1 MASEKKLSFKEMIN
15 SSTPTLL
22 DFHATWCGPC
32 HAFAPIL
39 DQLKTDLADGVRIL
53 KIDVD
58 KNPAICQQLSVQSM
72 PTVILFHK
80 GEIKWRASGVQSL
93 PVLKE
98 QIAAIA

>member
-1 MASEKKLSFKEMIN
+1 MSFKEIIN

-32 HAFAPIL
+32 HAFAPVL
-39 DQLKTDLADGVRIL
+39 SQLKSELGDDVRIL

-58 KNPAICQQLSVQSM
+58 KNPAICQQLGVQSM
-72 PTVILFHK
+72 PTVILYQS

-93 PVLKE
+93 TTLKT
-98 QIAAIA
+98 QIKALG

>member
-1 MASEKKLSFKEMIN
+1 MSFKEIIN

-32 HAFAPIL
+32 HSFAPIL
-39 DQLKTDLADGVRIL
+39 DQLKSDLEEEVRIL

-58 KNPAICQQLSVQSM
+58 KNQAICQQLGVQSM
-72 PTVILFHK
+72 PTVILYQN

-93 PVLKE
+93 HVLKQ
-98 QIAAIA
+98 QIDALG

>member
-1 MASEKKLSFKEMIN
+1 MSFKEIIN

-32 HAFAPIL
+32 HSFAPIL
-39 DQLKTDLADGVRIL
+39 DQLKNDMEDEVRIL

-58 KNPAICQQLSVQSM
+58 KNPAICQKLGVQSM
-72 PTVILFHK
+72 PTVILYQN

-93 PVLKE
+93 PVLKQ
-98 QIAAIA
+98 QISALN